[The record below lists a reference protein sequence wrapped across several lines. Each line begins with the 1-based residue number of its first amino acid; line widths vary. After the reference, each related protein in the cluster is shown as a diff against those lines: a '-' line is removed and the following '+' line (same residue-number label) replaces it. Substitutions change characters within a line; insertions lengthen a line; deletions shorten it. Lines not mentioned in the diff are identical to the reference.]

1 MGTLLV
7 IADMG
12 EKCSATPRGL
22 QLAAKLGQAV
32 EVVAF
37 TYAPL
42 RGIKAKQAEQRLLRK
57 QLMADRELVVQARIE
72 KFRQP
77 GQKVSLKVIWEKDIC
92 RWVNRRCGEKHFLA
106 VVKTGHRSESLVHTS
121 LDWQLLRECPAPVL
135 IVAEKR
141 WHKARPVLA
150 CLDLS
155 STVATKKKLNHQVL
169 EAASRLAAILEVELK
184 IITAIEVPTLLADL
198 DLVDPASYARQAR
211 ADMGPQIRKLART
224 HAIPESDFHCKR
236 GPVDRVIASQA
247 AKVHAQLVVMG
258 TVGRKGVKARLLGN
272 TAEQVLRHMKTD
284 VLAIKP

>member
-1 MGTLLV
+1 MGKLLV

-12 EKCSATPRGL
+12 DKCSAIPRGL

-37 TYAPL
+37 TYTSL
-42 RGIKAKQAEQRLLRK
+42 RGVKAKQSEQALLRK
-57 QLMADRELVVQARIE
+57 QLLDDREQTVQARIE
-72 KFRQP
+72 KFQRA
-77 GQKVSLKVIWEKDIC
+77 GQKVSLKVVWAKDIC
-92 RWVNRRCGEKHFLA
+92 RWVNKRCSEKSYLA

-141 WHKARPVLA
+141 WHKAKPVLA

-169 EAASRLAAILEVELK
+169 EAASKLAEILEVELK

-198 DLVDPASYARQAR
+198 DLVDPATYAKQAK
-211 ADMGPQIRKLART
+211 ADMAPHIRELAKA
-224 HAIPESDFHCKR
+224 HDIPESDFHCKR
-236 GPVDRVIASQA
+236 GPVDRVITSQA

-258 TVGRKGVKARLLGN
+258 TVGRTGVKARLMGN